1 MSVKN
6 KGSWCE
12 KHNQYARTKFDCP
25 HCELDELRER
35 VAWILECDDLA
46 AHLTVSCLFAPKNFM
61 IHTQKFDVVKI
72 RYRARKAVEELL

>member
-25 HCELDELRER
+25 HCELDELREL
-35 VAWILECDDLA
+35 VAWMLECDEYLRWINPTSRRRVMFCYPEMLHIFNC
-46 AHLTVSCLFAPKNFM
+46 AHM
-61 IHTQKFDVVKI
+61 
-72 RYRARKAVEELL
+72 AVEELL

>member
-25 HCELDELRER
+25 YCELDELRER
-35 VAWILECDDLA
+35 VAWMMECGKFGRWMLSAESGSVFADALEEPFASYA
-46 AHLTVSCLFAPKNFM
+46 A
-61 IHTQKFDVVKI
+61 
-72 RYRARKAVEELL
+72 ARKSVEELL